1 MGMKAFAHNR
11 VLMRRKRKGRGK
23 VRVWERERRGVC
35 LFFLD
40 DRDDI

>member
-23 VRVWERERRGVC
+23 VRVWSGERRSGC
-35 LFFLD
+35 LFFFD
-40 DRDDI
+40 GDDDI

>member
-23 VRVWERERRGVC
+23 VRVWEREKGC
-35 LFFLD
+35 LFIFP
-40 DRDDI
+40 